1 MYKIRYQKLN
11 KNDRTP
17 ATGAY
22 STDEYDDVGAFME
35 GVVETAQNRVRGY
48 KYRLMDFEQDH
59 DGNMVA
65 RFDWQATG
73 NVKD

>member
-17 ATGAY
+17 ANNAY
-22 STDEYDDVGAFME
+22 STDEYEDIPSFIE

-48 KYRLMDFEQDH
+48 KYRLMDVQTEGID
-59 DGNMVA
+59 VVL

>member
-17 ATGAY
+17 ANGAY

-48 KYRLMDFEQDH
+48 KYRHMDVTV
-59 DGNMVA
+59 DGGDVA
-65 RFDWQATG
+65 LRFDWQATG

>member
-11 KNDRTP
+11 KTDRTP
-17 ATGAY
+17 ANNAY
-22 STDEYDDVGAFME
+22 SIDEYEDIPPFIE
-35 GVVETAQNRVRGY
+35 GIVETAQNRVRGY
-48 KYRLMDFEQDH
+48 KYRLMDVQTEGVD
-59 DGNMVA
+59 VVL